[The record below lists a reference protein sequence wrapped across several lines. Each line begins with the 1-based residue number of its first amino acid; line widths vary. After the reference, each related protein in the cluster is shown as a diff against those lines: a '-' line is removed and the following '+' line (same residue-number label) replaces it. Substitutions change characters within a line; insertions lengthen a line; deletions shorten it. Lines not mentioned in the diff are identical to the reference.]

1 MNALN
6 GKQMSENTLVYFTSD
21 HGCHIDLGADGG
33 SNGKFKGFTYFSLP
47 NTVFLTKTFSFIIH
61 RIYMETYAKKI
72 ATNVLLHSISGISNM
87 YDHGFIYLSYLY
99 TQNTRFDNFKMAVYK
114 QRRQNLG
121 LF

>member
-33 SNGKFKGFTYFSLP
+33 SNGKFKGFTYFALP

-61 RIYMETYAKKI
+61 RIYMETYAKK
-72 ATNVLLHSISGISNM
+72 LQQM
-87 YDHGFIYLSYLY
+87 FYFIV
-99 TQNTRFDNFKMAVYK
+99 F
-114 QRRQNLG
+114 
-121 LF
+121 